1 MCSTRSVSADG
12 QRSGDGTKGDAD
24 FTSIRTF
31 RVRSPTCAF
40 STALLSS
47 SASRPAGCRLAK
59 NAACAAGRRM
69 LSWPNFKAPTMCTCM
84 IAPCVHQSDAC
95 ELHEGNRPHRMG
107 RKLCANLHF
116 FCLVRIARRRT
127 DHNPIRTGVVN
138 LSSAVKKNKTAAFR
152 ITETTTTM
160 RRKLCQRPL
169 LLCSA
174 SCLSAYHVGEP

>member
-69 LSWPNFKAPTMCTCM
+69 LSWSNFKAPTMCTCM

-127 DHNPIRTGVVN
+127 DHNPIRTGVIN
-138 LSSAVKKNKTAAFR
+138 LSSAVKKNGSIPDHRNNNDAAQAVPTATAAVQR
-152 ITETTTTM
+152 IVFIGVP
-160 RRKLCQRPL
+160 RR
-169 LLCSA
+169 
-174 SCLSAYHVGEP
+174 